1 MSHERIHRQAHVVEC
16 RSLGA
21 GYSRLT
27 LSPGPGG
34 TPAFRAGQFAQLA
47 VPGRVLPRPFSI
59 LDEHGRGQDFL
70 VKVVGPGTSW
80 LAERRPGDV
89 VPVLAPLGHGWLDRL
104 PAVAAE
110 EEWLLVGG
118 GVGVAPLLAL
128 AAQAPDGQAATILF
142 GYRDAAQARALASL
156 HPGREVKV
164 ATEDGSLGLHGRVTD
179 LLARQVEED
188 PPRPRRIFCCGP
200 EPMMEAVAAL
210 CRGRGLPC
218 HLSLETLMGCGIG
231 ICVGCAVPVA
241 GGGFRLAC
249 QDGPVFEAGELA
261 PAEGGAGCP

>member
-1 MSHERIHRQAHVVEC
+1 MNSERTRRLAPVVDC
-16 RSLGA
+16 RDLGA
-21 GYSRLT
+21 GYSLLT
-27 LSPGPGG
+27 LSPAGP
-34 TPAFRAGQFAQLA
+34 PAFRAGQFAQLA

-59 LDEHGRGQDFL
+59 LDESPRGQEFL
-70 VKVVGPGTSW
+70 VKVVGPGTAW
-80 LAERRPGDV
+80 LAGLQPGEV

-104 PAVAAE
+104 PPTPAE

-128 AAQAPDGQAATILF
+128 AAQAPASRRTTILF
-142 GYRDAAQARALASL
+142 GYRDAAQARALAAL
-156 HPGREVKV
+156 HPGREVQV
-164 ATEDGSLGLHGRVTD
+164 ATEDGSLGLRGRVTD
-179 LLARQVEED
+179 LLARWLEEES
-188 PPRPRRIFCCGP
+188 RPRRRVFCCGP

-210 CRGRGLPC
+210 CRTRGLPC

-241 GGGFRLAC
+241 GGGYRLAC

-261 PAEGGAGCP
+261 HPEGEAGCP